1 MASATETAPASAIN
15 WDDLLQRE
23 MAAYAKDSDEAQ
35 AQLKAHSEK
44 MGRMMDEAREK
55 MFGGKG
61 QVGPTAHLPKD
72 MQTAVKAIEQKLGQF
87 PMLIPHVLG
96 YINDTLKRVGD
107 ATAAAL
113 GPIPGQSATPTAEPK
128 T

>member
-1 MASATETAPASAIN
+1 MVSATENAPASATT
-15 WDDLLQRE
+15 WDDILQRE
-23 MAAYAKDSDEAQ
+23 MAAFAKDSEESQ

-61 QVGPTAHLPKD
+61 QASPLAHLPKEL
-72 MQTAVKAIEQKLGQF
+72 QAAVQAIEQKLGQF

-107 ATAAAL
+107 ATTAAL
-113 GPIPGQSATPTAEPK
+113 GPIPGQPQAPPTEP
-128 T
+128 TT